1 MSTLRDA
8 NVPFGVLMVVTETT
22 LEYGAD
28 AVFDFFL
35 QLGVRSYGF
44 NAVKPVNVPHA
55 GPATPIDHYL
65 TPGQMTRFLA
75 DIYDSWLRHGDRDIR
90 IREIDAV
97 RGRLT
102 GGPARTCTLAGGC
115 IGQYFLIEPNGD
127 VAHCDLFLGD
137 PSYSLGNICRDSFAT
152 LRSSPS
158 MQNLM
163 ADNERALSAMRSCPN
178 F

>member
-1 MSTLRDA
+1 VGISIHGPAAIHDTSRRTATGRPTFERVLEGMSTLRDA

-65 TPGQMTRFLA
+65 TPG
-75 DIYDSWLRHGDRDIR
+75 
-90 IREIDAV
+90 
-97 RGRLT
+97 
-102 GGPARTCTLAGGC
+102 
-115 IGQYFLIEPNGD
+115 
-127 VAHCDLFLGD
+127 
-137 PSYSLGNICRDSFAT
+137 
-152 LRSSPS
+152 
-158 MQNLM
+158 
-163 ADNERALSAMRSCPN
+163 
-178 F
+178 